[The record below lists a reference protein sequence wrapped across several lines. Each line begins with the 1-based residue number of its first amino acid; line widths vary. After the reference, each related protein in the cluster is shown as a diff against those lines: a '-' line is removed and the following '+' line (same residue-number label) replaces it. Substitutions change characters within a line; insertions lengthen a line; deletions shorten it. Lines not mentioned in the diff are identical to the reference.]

1 MGDDVGID
9 GYEFRLLER
18 VSAEN
23 PSALLSRRFA
33 RRDRIQSRRG
43 ASAPSSGSPTNP
55 IAKAANTANRTV
67 ALGCVDV

>member
-33 RRDRIQSRRG
+33 RVIGFNRDAAVRPELLG
-43 ASAPSSGSPTNP
+43 TPTHT
-55 IAKAANTANRTV
+55 IAKAANTAKRF
-67 ALGCVDV
+67 DP